1 MKLKRFDFYTSIN
14 KHRSVKYTKKQID
27 AIYNITDDT
36 VIDFENLYTLSE
48 KQKIIFDRTKNTNQI
63 ILAHGAKRAGKTK
76 AMILSSLKDIY
87 DYSRIPNR
95 RPAIFLVTS
104 TTERLASA
112 HFLQES
118 NDIFEQAGLKERFND
133 SGHVSSCKVFGITV
147 WFLGLSRTDAY
158 SKIKGQTIFG
168 WLGTEITEYDKIN
181 FEKCFDRLSAG
192 KANIYFDSN
201 PNSTSHW
208 VFTQYITCN
217 RNNKIGEKNTISLLH
232 FNYLDSLSLFEGVN
246 DFWALQENIYKGK
259 NANISTEDMQALYN
273 KLLEREYLE
282 VEDKEAFNIINKC
295 NIQETELSDKF
306 GFWVA
311 SQNEPLK
318 HLTRL
323 SQDRAVSIHVIRQ
336 IYTVAFLDLANT
348 SNDKSCYTALAI
360 AWAMEN
366 PLGTFYYFTGR
377 LFKQAYYET
386 LDTVKAILEHYNVK
400 RFYYDLH
407 GAGVGMKDL
416 PQFIKYGA
424 TGLLQTRNKLSRITD
439 LSLLIN
445 NKILY
450 ASSCCEDDF
459 FHQVKSFRYAE
470 KEDNNQI
477 VLRNIKGYCDA
488 PDAVESALRVLV
500 KGEEQFNEDDKV
512 FKKLIN

>member
-1 MKLKRFDFYTSIN
+1 MKLKRFDFYASIN
-14 KHRSVKYTKKQID
+14 KYRSKKYTKKEID
-27 AIYNITDDT
+27 IIYKITEDA
-36 VIDFENLYTLSE
+36 VIDFENLYTLSS
-48 KQKIIFDRTKNTNQI
+48 KQKIIYDRTKYSNQV

-76 AMILSSLKDIY
+76 SMILASLKDIY
-87 DYSRIPNR
+87 DYSNNPNR

-104 TTERLASA
+104 TTERLASS

-118 NDIFEQAGLKERFND
+118 NDIFEKAGLKERFND
-133 SGHVSSCKVFGITV
+133 SGHVSSCKIFGQTI

-158 SKIKGQTIFG
+158 SKIKGQTVFG

-181 FEKCFDRLSAG
+181 FEKCFDRVSAG
-192 KANIYFDSN
+192 KQNIYFDSN
-201 PNSTSHW
+201 PDSTSHW
-208 VFTQYITCN
+208 VFKDYITRN
-217 RNNKIGEKNTISLLH
+217 RNIEIGTKSKISLLH

-259 NANISTEDMQALYN
+259 NPNISTEDMQALYT
-273 KLLEREYLE
+273 KLLQREHLD

-295 NIQETELSDKF
+295 NIQSTELADKF
-306 GFWVA
+306 GFWIA

-318 HLTRL
+318 HLIRL
-323 SQDRAVSIHVIRQ
+323 SQDKALSIHVIRQ
-336 IYTVAFLDLANT
+336 VRTVAFLDLANT
-348 SNDKSCYTALAI
+348 GNDNSCYTALAI
-360 AWAMEN
+360 AWEMEN

-377 LFKQAYYET
+377 LFKQPYYET
-386 LDTVKAILEHYNVK
+386 LDTVKAILVHYNVN

-416 PQFIKYGA
+416 PQFIEYGA

-439 LSLLIN
+439 LSLLIDN
-445 NKILY
+445 RILY

-488 PDAVESALRVLV
+488 PDALESALRVLV
-500 KGEEQFNEDDKV
+500 KGEARFNEDDQV
-512 FKKLIN
+512 FKKLIS